1 MDVQE
6 YLTEQGVEFELVRHE
21 QAFTAQ
27 EVAAAEHVTGHM
39 FAKTV
44 IVQGGGTAHML
55 VLPASRH
62 VDMRAAGNLI
72 GSPVKMVEEP
82 DMKALFPDCEIGAE
96 PPFGSQYGMGTY
108 MDESLGGRDEIVF
121 RAATHDRTVRMRY
134 EDYVGLEQPTAG
146 RFTVED

>member
-1 MDVQE
+1 MDVQR

-21 QAFTAQ
+21 QAFSAQ

-62 VDMRAAGNLI
+62 VDMKAAGGL
-72 GSPVKMVEEP
+72 VE
-82 DMKALFPDCEIGAE
+82 L
-96 PPFGSQYGMGTY
+96 
-108 MDESLGGRDEIVF
+108 V
-121 RAATHDRTVRMRY
+121 
-134 EDYVGLEQPTAG
+134 EDYELAVVHIDELPDVHEVPVPVELAAPGPCGDLHAVLVEPGGLAPGQPEQGDDAG
-146 RFTVED
+146 YHDYSEQHGHEYIEAPELVH